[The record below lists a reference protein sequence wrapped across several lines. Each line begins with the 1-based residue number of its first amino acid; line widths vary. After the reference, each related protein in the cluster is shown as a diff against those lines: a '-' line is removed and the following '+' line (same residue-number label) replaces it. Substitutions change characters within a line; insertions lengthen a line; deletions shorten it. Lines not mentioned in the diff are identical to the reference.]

1 MPVFEQHIVLEAV
14 RNVKVFLNLQ
24 AGVVRGE
31 VPNSK
36 RSAEITTPV
45 AGARGAI
52 QRQGV
57 AQLKQELEEKDR
69 ENARL
74 RAQLLAGD
82 DTPVGVKPENMIWIF
97 GSIRSGSTW
106 LRSMM
111 GDLGRYRV
119 WEEPGVGRLFG
130 EFYVKAQTG
139 NLRSSGFILS
149 DLTRKKWI
157 KSVRNFVLDGAEYA
171 NPHVGASNCLVVKE
185 PGGGSVGAP
194 LLMEA
199 LPESRMIVLIRD
211 PRDVMASILDSAR
224 KGGWYYE
231 WQDEGNSKPV
241 ALPDRDPDTFVK
253 RRSSTYLLQIG
264 NARQA
269 YNAHRG
275 HKILVKYEDLRTDTL
290 GTMKRIY
297 STLRLPFDEEEL
309 ARVVEKHAWENIPGE
324 EKGEGRF
331 FRKAEPGGW
340 REDLTPKQAQIIE
353 EITAPILDEFYPGW
367 ATGTNEQ

>member
-1 MPVFEQHIVLEAV
+1 MPIFRNRTVFEIYRDIRA
-14 RNVKVFLNLQ
+14 FLNLDLGVIRGQSPYLQQLESGAEQLQQ
-24 AGVVRGE
+24 AQRLLAEKDHKIGELQAELNVRH
-31 VPNSK
+31 S
-36 RSAEITTPV
+36 
-45 AGARGAI
+45 GAR
-52 QRQGV
+52 
-57 AQLKQELEEKDR
+57 
-69 ENARL
+69 
-74 RAQLLAGD
+74 
-82 DTPVGVKPENMIWIF
+82 VKNLNPQNIIWIF

-185 PGGGSVGAP
+185 PGGGSLGAP

-199 LPESRMIVLIRD
+199 LPESRMILLIRD

-231 WQDEGNSKPV
+231 WQDEGNRKPV
-241 ALPDRDPDTFVK
+241 PLPDRDPDTFVK
-253 RRSSTYLLQIG
+253 RRSSIYLLQIG

-275 HKILVKYEDLRTDTL
+275 HKVLVKYEDLRMNTL

-309 ARVVEKHAWENIPGE
+309 AGVVKKHAWENIPGE

-331 FRKAEPGGW
+331 FRKAKPGGW
-340 REDLTPKQAQIIE
+340 REDLTPKQVEIVE
-353 EITAPILDEFYPGW
+353 EITSPLLNEFYPTS
-367 ATGTNEQ
+367 ATHREGF